1 MYDGGRTG
9 ANPAAAERPAPHGP
23 KHRKSSKSP
32 KYDLTDLPPAGDA
45 RGAMMGPPC
54 LPRRSLHGC

>member
-1 MYDGGRTG
+1 MTADRAG
-9 ANPAAAERPAPHGP
+9 ADPAGHPATP

-32 KYDLTDLPPAGDA
+32 KYDLTDLPPAGDL

-54 LPRRSLHGC
+54 LPRRSLHGF